1 MYSYYEDENMSGKKL
16 TDLKNDEEFL
26 SDALTFLRGSR
37 KNYKEEDLQGMSGED
52 VVYDVLNHFRTQI
65 ANEVT
70 MAKDYYYIDNDKTS
84 QAEKEAFG
92 RLMFAFDR
100 AEGEGILDGGGA
112 AILDYGLGFASAPST
127 FATVAAVPFTG
138 GAGSVAAQTAKQG
151 TLMTLR
157 ALAKKNIGRATMT
170 AAMDGALAGAS
181 QYGLEKIKQKAGRE
195 IGIDYD
201 VNQTAVGAAAVLGG
215 AVSGTASII
224 MGNRQTKAAERLAT
238 TIATGEK
245 KKVKELAEA
254 AKKAETAIKR
264 VKSREEAKL
273 FDFTS
278 MKILRS
284 IDPKLVE
291 EGMDLKKTLLS
302 EGLDDGLIGGLDRSV
317 VKRLGAAAYE
327 LAGKL
332 GVKPEEGQRITEYLA
347 RAVEE
352 GHGAQLFDDVAD
364 KYGLTR
370 RQLSAVYA
378 AEVSEAAK
386 LLATQRNLVTNG
398 GVKISKLSV
407 DAFRQKLDMLYDEGM
422 SQISG
427 REATELTQ
435 AQLDAMSGVGG
446 KVWRGF
452 KNLEDARRAFMT
464 SQPATTM
471 RNNIFGGLNAG
482 IDTVDQIFLAA
493 IKRVK
498 GDKAAARSTLRNSA
512 KTLTYLTD
520 DHYVAE
526 ALTTMLSQE
535 APEKMSRVFLNAAQ
549 AEAATQGNTRL
560 GRLGSAANVLNTMSD
575 HVFKRAVIAS
585 VVDRELGTLGNKQLG
600 TSVMDMLE
608 KGTISQ
614 LPDNILDKALN
625 ESFAFTFQR
634 RFGGKD
640 ASGLNQ
646 AAGKAIKFI
655 HDSGLTVA
663 IPFPRYIASQAK
675 FISDYTGLTIARRLA
690 SGKKAIDEDYARFM
704 TGAAMFAGAYAI
716 QRGNIEKGREWYE
729 AEAYDG
735 QPYNAQAAW
744 GPAAFTQWSANLIA
758 RIMEGKETKTGPELI
773 REANKI
779 LVGTEFRPNAGIAD
793 KWVQAIGAGDLTPV
807 FDSVG
812 DYFASYTYPLA
823 VVKDFYGQFDSR
835 SSFFPETRDPTV
847 TSYYVNIP
855 IFETG
860 FNLRMSTF
868 QRMSRQ
874 LPDFNLN
881 EMSKALKDTTGI
893 DLGETHMKGLL
904 KYLGG
909 ASRTQYQTM
918 LDPTNGDTGYD
929 MVRFDIFSDGP
940 IRVNNPMAKQLTG
953 LVGVQPKNEL
963 QRELSRLQIDP
974 FTLYNPY
981 REKNPALEVLTQAA
995 LQGVLPAMVKQDV
1008 MDRPDYATATDAV
1021 KKRAITKY
1029 VKTLITEK
1037 RNVAEDV
1044 LRKQQGKSPDFDAYI
1059 RGEVQA
1065 MSYREQNDADLHWE
1079 AFRDSF
1085 GYSDMSYEEA
1095 LQSIRKDP
1103 ELDEQEKESR
1113 QTTLSLM
1120 YLTGQ
1125 KTVDKAFREFGKL
1138 AK

>member
-1 MYSYYEDENMSGKKL
+1 
-16 TDLKNDEEFL
+16 
-26 SDALTFLRGSR
+26 
-37 KNYKEEDLQGMSGED
+37 
-52 VVYDVLNHFRTQI
+52 
-65 ANEVT
+65 
-70 MAKDYYYIDNDKTS
+70 
-84 QAEKEAFG
+84 
-92 RLMFAFDR
+92 
-100 AEGEGILDGGGA
+100 
-112 AILDYGLGFASAPST
+112 
-127 FATVAAVPFTG
+127 
-138 GAGSVAAQTAKQG
+138 
-151 TLMTLR
+151 
-157 ALAKKNIGRATMT
+157 
-170 AAMDGALAGAS
+170 
-181 QYGLEKIKQKAGRE
+181 
-195 IGIDYD
+195 
-201 VNQTAVGAAAVLGG
+201 
-215 AVSGTASII
+215 
-224 MGNRQTKAAERLAT
+224 
-238 TIATGEK
+238 
-245 KKVKELAEA
+245 
-254 AKKAETAIKR
+254 
-264 VKSREEAKL
+264 
-273 FDFTS
+273 
-278 MKILRS
+278 
-284 IDPKLVE
+284 
-291 EGMDLKKTLLS
+291 
-302 EGLDDGLIGGLDRSV
+302 
-317 VKRLGAAAYE
+317 
-327 LAGKL
+327 
-332 GVKPEEGQRITEYLA
+332 
-347 RAVEE
+347 
-352 GHGAQLFDDVAD
+352 
-364 KYGLTR
+364 
-370 RQLSAVYA
+370 
-378 AEVSEAAK
+378 
-386 LLATQRNLVTNG
+386 
-398 GVKISKLSV
+398 
-407 DAFRQKLDMLYDEGM
+407 
-422 SQISG
+422 
-427 REATELTQ
+427 
-435 AQLDAMSGVGG
+435 
-446 KVWRGF
+446 
-452 KNLEDARRAFMT
+452 
-464 SQPATTM
+464 
-471 RNNIFGGLNAG
+471 
-482 IDTVDQIFLAA
+482 
-493 IKRVK
+493 
-498 GDKAAARSTLRNSA
+498 
-512 KTLTYLTD
+512 
-520 DHYVAE
+520 
-526 ALTTMLSQE
+526 
-535 APEKMSRVFLNAAQ
+535 
-549 AEAATQGNTRL
+549 
-560 GRLGSAANVLNTMSD
+560 
-575 HVFKRAVIAS
+575 
-585 VVDRELGTLGNKQLG
+585 
-600 TSVMDMLE
+600 
-608 KGTISQ
+608 
-614 LPDNILDKALN
+614 
-625 ESFAFTFQR
+625 
-634 RFGGKD
+634 
-640 ASGLNQ
+640 
-646 AAGKAIKFI
+646 
-655 HDSGLTVA
+655 
-663 IPFPRYIASQAK
+663 
-675 FISDYTGLTIARRLA
+675 
-690 SGKKAIDEDYARFM
+690 
-704 TGAAMFAGAYAI
+704 
-716 QRGNIEKGREWYE
+716 
-729 AEAYDG
+729 
-735 QPYNAQAAW
+735 
-744 GPAAFTQWSANLIA
+744 
-758 RIMEGKETKTGPELI
+758 MEGKETKTGPELI